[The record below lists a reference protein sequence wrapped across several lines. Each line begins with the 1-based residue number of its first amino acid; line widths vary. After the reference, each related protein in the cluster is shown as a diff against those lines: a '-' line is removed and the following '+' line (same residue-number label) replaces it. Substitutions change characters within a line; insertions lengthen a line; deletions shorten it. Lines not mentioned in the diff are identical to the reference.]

1 MKNEVMTLIQESRFK
16 ELKSVVD
23 KINVVDIADLFELL
37 NKEQIIIVFR
47 LLNKETAAE
56 VFSYLTRES
65 QQLIIESI
73 SDKEIK
79 NIIDELFIDDTVDF
93 LEEMPANV
101 VNKVLKT
108 VDFETR
114 KTINHF
120 FTYPENSAGSI
131 MTIEMVDLNQEMTVS
146 EAINYI
152 KHNGVDKETINN
164 CYVTDKTR
172 KLEGVVS
179 IRRLILSE
187 NDVLIK
193 DLMDTDLIKVN
204 TFDDQEDVAELFKKY
219 DYTAIPVVDKENCLV
234 GIITID
240 DIIDIIEQEDTEDFH
255 LMAATTPSEEEYLKT
270 PIFTLVKNRFVWLLV
285 LMISATITGLIISEF
300 EDILQSVVILAS
312 FIPLL
317 MDTGGN
323 GGCQSSTMVIRSI
336 ALGEIGFKNSLMVL
350 WIEFRVSVIIA
361 FILAVVNFLRIIIFT
376 NAGLAIATIVS
387 VSLIITIV
395 LAKTIGGLLPIFAK
409 RLKLDP
415 AIMAGPLITT
425 MVDAM
430 SLTIFFVLSV
440 RFLGI

>member
-1 MKNEVMTLIQESRFK
+1 LIQESRFK

-37 NKEQIIIVFR
+37 NKEQVIIIFR
-47 LLNKETAAE
+47 LLHKETAAE

-65 QQLIIESI
+65 QQFIIESI
-73 SDKEIK
+73 SDREIK
-79 NIIDELFIDDTVDF
+79 TIIEDLFIDDTVDF

-101 VNKVLKT
+101 VNRVLKT
-108 VDFETR
+108 VDLETR

-120 FTYPENSAGSI
+120 FTYPDNSAGSI
-131 MTIEMVDLNQEMTVS
+131 MTIEMVDLNQEMTVA
-146 EAINYI
+146 EAIDYI
-152 KHNGVDKETINN
+152 KQNGVDKETINN
-164 CYVTDKTR
+164 CYVTNKIR

-193 DLMDTDLIKVN
+193 DIMDIDLIKVN

-240 DIIDIIEQEDTEDFH
+240 DIIDIIEQEDTEDFQ

-270 PIFTLVKNRFVWLLV
+270 PILTLVKNRFVWLLV
-285 LMISATITGLIISEF
+285 LMISATITGMIISEF
-300 EDILQSVVILAS
+300 ADILESVVILAS

-336 ALGEIGFKNSLMVL
+336 ALGEIGFKNSFMVL

-376 NAGLAIATIVS
+376 NAGIAIATIVS

-409 RLKLDP
+409 KMKLDP

-430 SLTIFFVLSV
+430 SLTIFFVMSV